1 MHDTNLND
9 CIAISFVIG
18 FQDAVLEELGS
29 YDSSSQAPY
38 MPSLTF
44 RSKRPYYW
52 WPGSATAQQVFDVS
66 YRMKFRNCN
75 LLHDGVRFHS
85 SQNVIFT

>member
-1 MHDTNLND
+1 M
-9 CIAISFVIG
+9 VIG

-29 YDSSSQAPY
+29 YDSSFQAPY
-38 MPSLTF
+38 MPSLVF

-52 WPGSATAQQVFDVS
+52 WPGSATAKQVFDVS

-75 LLHDGVRFHS
+75 
-85 SQNVIFT
+85 